1 MALVTLIDPSHGA
14 VSPRPIGL
22 AVWMDRVL
30 EQADQ
35 VERSWDAEDV
45 HDLRVA
51 LRRCRTMSDALSEVD
66 SRPGWRKLKKCS
78 RELFHALGA
87 LRDAQ
92 VMKDWVRKL
101 GPAGDPVRRAML
113 RHLTAQER
121 CGRSEADRALGRFD
135 RKAWRKLARKLEPR
149 ARFFPPDSVVFQR
162 LALEK
167 LNAAVELYRR
177 ARKSRSMLAWH
188 RLRIGIKRF
197 RYIVDN
203 FLPQR
208 AQLWAADLK
217 HTQDQLGEVH
227 DLDVLR
233 SAIRGHTAT
242 FDPAIAVGW
251 MARIERERKAR
262 LSEFISKVT
271 GPESLWLVWRA
282 GFPWGHAL
290 MGAPVRERRTA

>member
-1 MALVTLIDPSHGA
+1 
-14 VSPRPIGL
+14 
-22 AVWMDRVL
+22 MDRVL
-30 EQADQ
+30 ERADQ
-35 VERSWDAEDV
+35 VERGWDVEDV

-51 LRRCRTMSDALSEVD
+51 LRRCRTMADALTEVD

-78 RELFHALGA
+78 RELFHALGG

-92 VMKDWVRKL
+92 VMKDWVRRL
-101 GPAGDPVRRAML
+101 GPAGDPVRRVML
-113 RHLTAQER
+113 RHLSGQER
-121 CGRSEADRALGRFD
+121 SGRAEAERALGRFD

-162 LALEK
+162 LALAK
-167 LNAAVELYRR
+167 LNVAVELYGR

-188 RLRIGIKRF
+188 RLRIGVKRF
-197 RYIVDN
+197 RYTVDN

-208 AQLWAADLK
+208 AQLWSADLK
-217 HTQDQLGEVH
+217 RAQDLLGEVH

-233 SAIRGHTAT
+233 GTIRRQTAEL
-242 FDPAIAVGW
+242 DPSITAGW
-251 MARIERERKAR
+251 RARIETERKTR
-262 LSEFISKVT
+262 LDEFVSKVT

-282 GFPWGHAL
+282 GFPWSHSL